1 MTGPVVLALEG
12 PPGAGKTT
20 LLGALVPA
28 LGDDVLFFTEP
39 NIKLNSGTCA
49 PVHSAPA
56 AQTLWYLRQETARAQ
71 ALRTTDSPAVVC
83 DRNHLGVLAYAFA
96 ARGEAALPYRKA
108 VAYYRQHIKP
118 LYSTRVPLRTVIL
131 LVSVATSLQRRGGRP
146 AHPRWRQWYDP
157 GLLERMTVFYTKHAP
172 DLCPH
177 PPLVIDTTLLT
188 PSAVILAVAGE
199 LRAAGADVSARL
211 AAAPVAPAVDARF
224 TAHYRELG
232 GAAVL
237 GGTVTD
243 AFTYRGGLMQMFQ
256 LAALVQHHGRTR
268 LWNPFDTLPI
278 DDPTGALPCPTAPLA

>member
-1 MTGPVVLALEG
+1 MTGSVALALEG

-39 NIKLNSGTCA
+39 NIKLSSGTGTRLHQA
-49 PVHSAPA
+49 SA
-56 AQTLWYLRQETARAQ
+56 AQTLWYLRQERARAQ
-71 ALRTTDSPAVVC
+71 ALRTTDSPVVVC

-96 ARGEAALPYRKA
+96 ARREATLPYRAA
-108 VAYYRQHIKP
+108 VAYYRRHIAP
-118 LYSTRVPLRTVIL
+118 LYSTPVPLRTVIL
-131 LVSVATSLQRRGGRP
+131 LVNVATSLQRRGGRP

-157 GLLERMTVFYTKHAP
+157 GLLERLTEFYTEHAP

-177 PPLVIDTTLLT
+177 PPLVIDTTPLAT
-188 PSAVILAVAGE
+188 SAVISALVGE
-199 LRAAGADVSARL
+199 LRAAGADVPVRL
-211 AAAPVAPAVDARF
+211 TAAPTDPTVDVRF
-224 TAHYRELG
+224 AAYHRELG

-243 AFTYRGGLMQMFQ
+243 AFAYRGGLMQIFQ

-278 DDPTGALPCPTAPLA
+278 DDPTGVLPCPTAPLA